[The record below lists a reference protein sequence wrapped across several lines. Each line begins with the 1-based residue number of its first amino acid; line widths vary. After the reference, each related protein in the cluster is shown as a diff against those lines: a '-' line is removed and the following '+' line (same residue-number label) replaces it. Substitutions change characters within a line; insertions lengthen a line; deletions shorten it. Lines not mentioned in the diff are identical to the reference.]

1 MVLGVLKRFDIF
13 LHQFTPNAILRIGV
27 FIWDIRSQGVEPR
40 VECFCKIHELHYQTK
55 AFDGEHLHNNFGYY
69 NFAYHKEAQF
79 LDIAYRSKCPKQWMM
94 EWFYMKVN
102 LKEKEDM
109 KSLIQNPIK
118 ITFRFRG

>member
-1 MVLGVLKRFDIF
+1 
-13 LHQFTPNAILRIGV
+13 
-27 FIWDIRSQGVEPR
+27 
-40 VECFCKIHELHYQTK
+40 
-55 AFDGEHLHNNFGYY
+55 
-69 NFAYHKEAQF
+69 
-79 LDIAYRSKCPKQWMM
+79 MM